1 MFVSKG
7 NIKFLFYM
15 YTYDDMPLLMSMNGE
30 SKVSKFARVHAPQI
44 MILLNVLSF
53 YILIKKN

>member
-15 YTYDDMPLLMSMNGE
+15 YTYDDMPLLMSMNGH
-30 SKVSKFARVHAPQI
+30 SLVSKFARVHAPQI
-44 MILLNVLSF
+44 MALRC
-53 YILIKKN
+53 IKAHNCAFRLP